1 MKMTIMLKSFIN
13 ARTGDKVVFTPDNPF
28 TRESVEETIGMK
40 IQGDVELAVKDEPK
54 KAAAQKKS
62 SKKKEKD
69 LETTT
74 E

>member
-1 MKMTIMLKSFIN
+1 MLKSFIN
-13 ARTGDKVVFTPDNPF
+13 AKTGEKVTFTPDNPF

-54 KAAAQKKS
+54 KAPAQKKS

-69 LETTT
+69 LDTTN